1 MDGKFTEKKV
11 IVISSTSEPSVAST
25 GGSTFNAEVERAKIL
40 NGDYPSRIQKGKQ
53 RKHISGTREFNQQR
67 KKMNRFIS
75 GSEPAI
81 LNPNADAQD
90 LVNQYKGTGIV
101 EARPGSDFPHEIVK
115 ANRIIGKTWVKRMQ
129 KYVDTD
135 TFVIVYSKEGV
146 HIYPRSSI

>member
-1 MDGKFTEKKV
+1 MAEKFTGKK
-11 IVISSTSEPSVAST
+11 INTISSTNETV
-25 GGSTFNAEVERAKIL
+25 FNTEAERMKIL
-40 NGDYPSRIQKGKQ
+40 NGEYPSRIQKGKQ
-53 RKHISGTREFNQQR
+53 RKHISGTMEFNQQR
-67 KKMNRFIS
+67 SKMNRFIS

-81 LNPNADAQD
+81 LNPDADAQD

-101 EARPGSDFPHEIVK
+101 EARPGSDFLHEIVK
-115 ANRIIGKTWVKRMQ
+115 ANRSIGKTWVKRMQ